1 MGIEGLWTI
10 HFRSTLSDF
19 GAGVLVLTN
28 NKILGG
34 DAGYWYSGDYSLDNE
49 TLTGKVLVARFV
61 ENYLS
66 IFGDLNQFEL
76 IFNARFTKHSF
87 EGTAFMV
94 GQPKLRIEV
103 NGSKKQDL

>member
-1 MGIEGLWTI
+1 MGIDGLWTI
-10 HFRSTLSDF
+10 QFRSTLSDF

-34 DAGYWYSGDYSLDNE
+34 DAGYWYSGD
-49 TLTGKVLVARFV
+49 LTGKVLVARFV

-66 IFGDLNQFEL
+66 VFGDLNQFEP

-87 EGTAFMV
+87 EGTASMV
-94 GQPKLRIEV
+94 GQPKLRIEL